1 VCDEPISALDVSI
14 QAQVINLLER
24 LQGEFGLTYLF
35 IAHDLAVVRHIAD
48 RVAVMYLGKIVEL
61 ATSEEL
67 YRRPLHPYTT
77 ALLSAVPVPDA
88 RVEKARRRIVLK
100 GDIPS
105 PANPPS
111 GCRFHTRCWLRE
123 RLGNPEI
130 CVTTEPLLMHAEGT
144 ATGPD
149 HVAACHFAKELA
161 DIIKPGT
168 LIPLEGTARDEGGI
182 AGVAAGTRPSA
193 ATTNGGAGAATPA
206 H

>member
-1 VCDEPISALDVSI
+1 
-14 QAQVINLLER
+14 
-24 LQGEFGLTYLF
+24 
-35 IAHDLAVVRHIAD
+35 
-48 RVAVMYLGKIVEL
+48 MYLGKIVEV
-61 ATSEEL
+61 ASSEEL

-88 RVEKARRRIVLK
+88 RIEKNRRRIVLK

-130 CVTTEPLLMHAEGT
+130 CVTTEPPLEHAEGT
-144 ATGPD
+144 ETSAA
-149 HVAACHFAKELA
+149 HVAACHFAKDLA

-168 LIPLEGTARDEGGI
+168 LMPAEGTEQQQGGM
-182 AGVAAGTRPSA
+182 AGVAAGTGGGTSSASARPA
-193 ATTNGGAGAATPA
+193 AAPTSPQAN
-206 H
+206 